1 MIENGDIS
9 KVEKVKCPKY
19 TGITMGLRSILDE
32 GLDDSV
38 QFNDHMTD
46 WSKYWCLT
54 AEGRQYWH
62 DFYWDALL
70 KARSCMP
77 RDSTNPIGWHIRLAM
92 KVTEEWESMTHDELM
107 ERRGEIRS
115 IRDSELS
122 KAPPRLLGQSTLV
135 IPFCKDFRHVERVLD
150 GAKMKYTQ
158 KKVDKSWKGWFR
170 LTSMPT
176 NPDNTTGNVY
186 QLPPSDSLMKWQQD
200 KLDSIDDSVIKVP
213 ELSKLLEIVYGVLQS
228 EIDEDK
234 VDSPIETELRIE
246 TNKIYDQ
253 IKSKIDAMETK
264 RGTEDFR
271 PLVFMMSGPQCIGKS
286 RITKRLES
294 ENVVVCSADAHMGPR
309 FDWTQLKR
317 CHSMCAKSVYD
328 AIKMGKHV
336 IIDNTN
342 LKAVDRSL
350 YNYIC
355 KIMGVELFPIIIAP
369 DMWLTSGVDLLE
381 KLIKVLT
388 CRCNV
393 RAKEE
398 GKVIDNPDKVIRK
411 TIDNSRLDFR
421 THTDGKVESIDKWLQ
436 TFPEHTYPLDF
447 TLDRGRVMMYRS
459 RELNKI
465 ASESLENPHLKDR
478 DNYREELLFT
488 QMSRGKDEFHITL
501 IGPQDIKKID
511 SKTRKVIDKES
522 KTWKNSPDFVEP
534 KVVGVGRASNEL
546 GDIVFYLIIDWEWG
560 QSIRKS
566 YGLDRKDFH
575 ITLMWS
581 GENDI
586 RDVDKGLDT
595 LLV

>member
-1 MIENGDIS
+1 
-9 KVEKVKCPKY
+9 
-19 TGITMGLRSILDE
+19 
-32 GLDDSV
+32 
-38 QFNDHMTD
+38 
-46 WSKYWCLT
+46 
-54 AEGRQYWH
+54 
-62 DFYWDALL
+62 
-70 KARSCMP
+70 
-77 RDSTNPIGWHIRLAM
+77 
-92 KVTEEWESMTHDELM
+92 
-107 ERRGEIRS
+107 
-115 IRDSELS
+115 
-122 KAPPRLLGQSTLV
+122 
-135 IPFCKDFRHVERVLD
+135 
-150 GAKMKYTQ
+150 
-158 KKVDKSWKGWFR
+158 
-170 LTSMPT
+170 
-176 NPDNTTGNVY
+176 
-186 QLPPSDSLMKWQQD
+186 
-200 KLDSIDDSVIKVP
+200 
-213 ELSKLLEIVYGVLQS
+213 
-228 EIDEDK
+228 
-234 VDSPIETELRIE
+234 
-246 TNKIYDQ
+246 
-253 IKSKIDAMETK
+253 
-264 RGTEDFR
+264 
-271 PLVFMMSGPQCIGKS
+271 
-286 RITKRLES
+286 
-294 ENVVVCSADAHMGPR
+294 
-309 FDWTQLKR
+309 
-317 CHSMCAKSVYD
+317 MCAKSVYD

-355 KIMGVELFPIIIAP
+355 KIMGAELVPIIIAP
-369 DMWLTSGVDLLE
+369 DMWLTSGVDLLD
-381 KLIKVLT
+381 KLIKVLVS
-388 CRCNV
+388 RCNV

-447 TLDRGRVMMYRS
+447 TLDRGRVMMYRNK
-459 RELNKI
+459 ELNKI

-501 IGPQDIKKID
+501 IGPQDMKKID

-586 RDVDKGLDT
+586 HDVDKCLDT